1 MIDFAKIEKSIKSA
15 CLKFMPSP
23 PVLGVETSQIS
34 VKIIILK
41 QESDSS
47 ASLLNYFIIPLSKD
61 EGYESQ
67 EFVSKVTNLL
77 KALQLPHNIEV
88 KFVASGSK
96 IDSKRISLPSMPIGD
111 IAQAL
116 RWQAKDHFLFNVD
129 ESVLDFEVLESHKR
143 VNDPDGIEVIANIA
157 NNRFVDERISFA
169 EKVFKENFSP
179 TVLTPVAY
187 CLHNL
192 YMLGKPQPINDPIAI
207 IDIGHSTTTI
217 AIIKNN
223 TIRLVRQVGVSGQ
236 DFTES
241 MAGTLASENG
251 EIELSLDQ
259 AESLKKEIG
268 IPDESEALLKDGLSA
283 RQVSS
288 MIRPVLERLTND
300 IRRSFEYY
308 SSQFG
313 EGNVVKIILSGGM
326 SRMKNIKHHIF
337 SMLSMPVEL
346 LNAPESL
353 KLKLKGDTAENF
365 KEDFSVIAPC
375 IGAALANP
383 KKMNLMPDFYKKQ
396 DIKKIK
402 KTSIRLVFI
411 LVTLMLLVFYLFD
424 FGHEQALRKVLNAKQ
439 PQWQKLQEVQEL
451 YSQIAQKNAIMNQT
465 LKRQVPLYYIFK
477 SLSNLMPREM
487 YLRDIVIKE
496 HATSMDMGG
505 IVLET
510 DETAEV
516 TLSKFI
522 RVLEDSEFFHNVM
535 LNSTKDVKVSKK
547 QALEF
552 QISCNLG
559 SAK

>member
-1 MIDFAKIEKSIKSA
+1 M
-15 CLKFMPSP
+15 
-23 PVLGVETSQIS
+23 Q
-34 VKIIILK
+34 
-41 QESDSS
+41 
-47 ASLLNYFIIPLSKD
+47 
-61 EGYESQ
+61 
-67 EFVSKVTNLL
+67 NLYSTTFD
-77 KALQLPHNIEV
+77 N
-88 KFVASGSK
+88 
-96 IDSKRISLPSMPIGD
+96 ISL
-111 IAQAL
+111 
-116 RWQAKDHFLFNVD
+116 
-129 ESVLDFEVLESHKR
+129 ESRKR
-143 VNDPDGIEVIANIA
+143 VNDADGIEVIANIA

-192 YMLGKPQPINDPIAI
+192 YMFGKPQPINDPIAI

-217 AIIKNN
+217 VILKNN
-223 TIRLVRQVGVSGQ
+223 TIRLVRQVGISGQ

-241 MAGTLASENG
+241 MAGTLASESG

-268 IPDESEALLKDGLSA
+268 IPDESEDLLKDGLSA

-288 MIRPVLERLTND
+288 MIRPVLERLIND

-313 EGNVVKIILSGGM
+313 EGNVVKIILSGGT
-326 SRMKNIKHHIF
+326 SRMKHIKSHIF
-337 SMLSMPVEL
+337 TMLSMPIEL
-346 LNAPESL
+346 LNVPGNLRL
-353 KLKLKGDTAENF
+353 KLKNEMADNF
-365 KEDFSVIAPC
+365 KETFPVIAPC

-383 KKMNLMPDFYKKQ
+383 RKMNLMPEFYKRQ

-411 LVTLMLLVFYLFD
+411 FITLMLLAFYLFD

-477 SLSNLMPREM
+477 SLSNLMPREI

-516 TLSKFI
+516 TLSRFI

-552 QISCNLG
+552 QISCSLG
-559 SAK
+559 KKK